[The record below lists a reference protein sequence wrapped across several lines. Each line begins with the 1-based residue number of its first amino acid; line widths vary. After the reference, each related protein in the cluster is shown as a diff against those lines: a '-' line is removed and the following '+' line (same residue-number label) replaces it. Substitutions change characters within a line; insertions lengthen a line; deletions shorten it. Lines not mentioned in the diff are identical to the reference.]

1 MSMRKILF
9 LFSVIMLSGILYVN
23 AQTVQIT
30 GTVTSS
36 EDGLGLPGVA
46 VVLKGTT
53 RGTIT
58 NLDGVYVLDVS
69 PDDNLLNFSFVG
81 MRPQDI
87 SIDGRT
93 VIDVVL
99 DPDVLG
105 IEEVVVTAMGIR
117 KEAKALGYAV
127 QEVSGEEISKGKQ
140 MDVSKALQGKVA
152 GVTVRQSSGMPG
164 ATSLVTI
171 RGNTSLSGSNQPLY
185 VVDGIPIASGKA
197 YGEGVGEGSNPSNR
211 ILDLNPD
218 DIESINVLK
227 GATASALYG
236 LRASNGVIVITTK
249 SGEAAKGSGKN
260 TLVSFTTNYSFEKI
274 TRLPELQDKYAQG
287 NGGQLS
293 LYSSGS
299 WGPLIDTLSPYVPQ
313 IPNTDGSLTEPA
325 IYNNQE
331 DFFRTGHTW
340 TNSFDVSSSGEIGNY
355 SVGFGRTD
363 QDGIIPSTGMT
374 RNTARF
380 NGSFKPGDRWTIG
393 ASANFSNVSVN
404 KVPGGSNLS
413 NPLFTVYFAPRTY
426 DLTNLPYEEPGNPY
440 VQRHYRRFMDNPYW
454 AIEHNS
460 YQEETD
466 RMFGNTNFSY
476 NPLDWMTVTYRI
488 GIDKF
493 TTTGKEVISLGA
505 GNGRA
510 YPDWGAP
517 YDQPSGGQI
526 DDYTYQNRELNS
538 NLTVNFSKRYSDI
551 LDMSL
556 LLGNEIYDF
565 QSQMNWITGT
575 GITIGGFDDI
585 SNTANQ
591 IVNFSNNGISRQRI
605 IGLYYSATVN
615 YKSTLYFTTTGR
627 NDYVSNMPQGN
638 RSFFYPSFDL
648 GLIFTQLPMLE
659 DNNFLPY
666 GKLRLSFAQV
676 GQAGALFVQS
686 NVFNPAQHGNGFL
699 SGNWDFPY
707 EGYSAFS
714 QSYVLISRDLK
725 PMNSRTIET
734 GLDLRFADNRINID
748 YSFYNTNASDQI
760 FSVPIAS
767 STGFRTE
774 YRNAGK
780 LRSRGHEIILNLKPL
795 EADNFSWDITTN
807 FSTNRNLV
815 MELAEGVDRIAVGFQ
830 NFSEIGTYAY
840 ADNPFPVI
848 FGSTFLRDD
857 QGNMVMDSR
866 ETING
871 QPNQFYG
878 MPIQGPEAIL
888 GKVNPDWETSIINSV
903 NYKGLSLSFQFDIRQ
918 GGLMSSGLNQLL
930 YNYGSA
936 KETED
941 RDIPVVLAGVKGYLD
956 SETGELVP
964 EGINDIE
971 IYKNE
976 DYWATVMW
984 NIAEAFVYKSSF
996 VRLREV
1002 VINYDFPRSI
1012 LKDSFINSFSVYIT
1026 SRNPLL
1032 FTKYPNFDPEVST
1045 ADGNGTGGFEYVSLP
1060 NVKSFGGGIRL
1071 TF

>member
-1 MSMRKILF
+1 MRRILF
-9 LFSVIMLSGILYVN
+9 LFFIAMVLFCSLPTT
-23 AQTVQIT
+23 AQNIQIT

-46 VVLKGTT
+46 IVIKGTT

-58 NLDGVYVLDVS
+58 NLDGYYVLDVPS
-69 PDDNLLNFSFVG
+69 DVNLLNFSYVG
-81 MRPQDI
+81 MKPQDI
-87 SIDGRT
+87 TIDGRS

-99 DPDVLG
+99 NPDVLG

-127 QEVSGEEISKGKQ
+127 QEVSGEEIAKAKQ
-140 MDVSKALQGKVA
+140 ADISKALQGKVA

-164 ATSLVTI
+164 ATSQVTI
-171 RGNTSLSGSNQPLY
+171 RGSTSLSGSNQPLY

-197 YGEGVGEGSNPSNR
+197 YGELVGEGTNPSNR
-211 ILDLNPD
+211 ILDINPD

-249 SGEAAKGSGKN
+249 SGDAAKNAGRK
-260 TLVSFTTNYSFEKI
+260 TLVTFNTSYNFDRV

-287 NGGQLS
+287 NAGQLS
-293 LYSSGS
+293 LFSSGS
-299 WGPLIDTLSPYVPQ
+299 WGPLIDTLQPYVPQ
-313 IPNTDGSLTEPA
+313 VPNKDGSLTTPA

-331 DFFRTGHTW
+331 NFFRTGHNW
-340 TNSFDVSSSGEIGNY
+340 TSSFDVSSSGEIGNY
-355 SVGFGRTD
+355 SVGFGRTS

-374 RNTARF
+374 RSTARF
-380 NGSFKPGDRWTIG
+380 NGSFKPGEKWTIG
-393 ASANFSNVSVN
+393 ASANFSNVGVD
-404 KVPGGSNLS
+404 KIPGGSNLA

-426 DLTNLPYEEPGNPY
+426 DLTNLPYEDPGNPY
-440 VQRHYRRFMDNPYW
+440 IQRHYRRFMDNPYW
-454 AIEHNS
+454 SIEHNT
-460 YQEETD
+460 YREETD
-466 RMFGNTNFSY
+466 RMFGNTSFTY
-476 NPLDWMTVTYRI
+476 NPLDWMTINYRV

-493 TTTGKEVISLGA
+493 TTTGNEITSLGS

-510 YPDWGAP
+510 YPDWGPP
-517 YDQPSGGQI
+517 YDEPSGGQI

-551 LDMSL
+551 LDLTL

-565 QSQMNWITGT
+565 KSQMDWITGT
-575 GITIGGFDDI
+575 GITIGGFDNI
-585 SNTANQ
+585 FNTANQ
-591 IVNFSNNGISRQRI
+591 LVNSNSGISRQRI

-615 YKSTLYFTTTGR
+615 YKSTLYVTTTGR

-638 RSFFYPSFDL
+638 RSFFYPSVDL
-648 GLIFTQLPMLE
+648 GLIFTQLPMLQ
-659 DNNFLPY
+659 DNKFLPY

-686 NVFNPAQHGNGFL
+686 NVFNPAAHGNGFL
-699 SGNWDFPY
+699 TGNWEFPY

-714 QSYVLISRDLK
+714 QSYVLVSKDLK
-725 PMNSRTIET
+725 PMNSKTIEA
-734 GLDLRFADNRINID
+734 GLDLRFANDRINID

-760 FSVPIAS
+760 FSVPIAA
-767 STGFRTE
+767 STGARTE

-780 LRSRGHEIILNLKPL
+780 LRSRGHEVILNLKPVIKG
-795 EADNFSWDITTN
+795 DFTWSVTTN
-807 FSTNRNLV
+807 FSTNDNMVL
-815 MELAEGVDRIAVGFQ
+815 ELAEGIDRIAVGFQ

-840 ADNPFPVI
+840 ANNSYPVI
-848 FGSTFLRDD
+848 FGSSFLRDE
-857 QGNMVMDSR
+857 QGNMVVDSR

-871 QPNQFYG
+871 EPNQFYG
-878 MPIQGPEAIL
+878 MPLQGEEKVL
-888 GKVNPDWETSIINSV
+888 GQVSPDWQTSLINELG
-903 NYKGLSLSFQFDIRQ
+903 YKGLSLTFQFDFKK
-918 GGLMSSGLNQLL
+918 GGMMSSGLNQLL

-936 KETED
+936 KGTED
-941 RDIPVVLAGVKGYLD
+941 RDVPVVLPGVKGYID
-956 SETGELVP
+956 SETGELVN
-964 EGINDIE
+964 EGANDIQ

-976 DYWATVMW
+976 DYWSTVMW
-984 NIAEAFVYKSSF
+984 NIAEAFVYETSYI
-996 VRLREV
+996 RLREIV
-1002 VINYDFPRSI
+1002 LNYDIPSSI
-1012 LKDSFINSFSVYIT
+1012 LKKTFINSLSVYLN

-1032 FTKYPNFDPEVST
+1032 FTDYPNFDPEVST
-1045 ADGNGTGGFEYVSLP
+1045 AEGNGSGGFEYVSLP